1 MSLLEAMKA
10 LCNYVAGMIHKL
22 THARDLV
29 TARGWDERNR
39 TGRMRRR
46 SGDRSRWAYP
56 ICAVMVVVAT
66 VAAGRVDGAGR
77 TVRVGVYQNKPK
89 IFMDENGHAAG
100 FFIDLLEEIAAREGW
115 TLDYVPCE
123 WAECLAA
130 LEEGRIDLMPDVA
143 YSTERAQK
151 YDFHRT
157 PVAESWSQVYANPRA
172 QVNGFKDLDGRR
184 VAVLKGSIQQTIF
197 EQYMH
202 GFGFKVTIAPT
213 GSLEEAFKLAADG
226 SADAAI
232 ANHFFGDY
240 YYQSYGLVK
249 TPIVF
254 NAASLYYATAQGRN
268 PDLLEAIDRHLNAWL
283 QEPNS
288 TYYTT
293 LSRWTEEVPAPV
305 FRVPQSVYWA
315 IGITGGLFVV
325 AVGMVLL
332 LRGQVQARTR
342 HLEQANAAL
351 RESEMRYHLIST
363 VASDY
368 MFSTRLDA
376 EGKLVLDWVAGAFE
390 AITGYTFEEYIAHG
404 GWRAAL
410 HPDDL
415 AVDDRDMEKLRAN
428 QPVISEIR
436 TLTKSGKTVWVRVY
450 AHSVLDAESK
460 ELVGIYGAVQD
471 ITERKRAEEIL
482 EASERRLSL
491 IFDTVGD
498 VIFLLSVEPEDCFR
512 FASVN
517 PAFLALTSL
526 RHEQVIGKR
535 IEEVLP
541 PTAHALAIGNYKQA
555 IRENRT
561 VRWEEASAYP
571 TGTLY
576 GAVAVTPARNAAGV
590 CTHLIGSV
598 HDITEMRRA
607 ENQVRQL
614 NAELSQRVAERTEE
628 LKIALEKAQ
637 ESDRLKSAFLATMS
651 HELRTPLNSIIGFTG
666 VLLQKLAGPLNDEQV
681 KQLAMVQVSAHHLLA
696 LINDVLD
703 ISKIEAG
710 QIEIVKQPF
719 DMRLVVEEALRT
731 TSPLAAKKGLSLVAA
746 IASEVG
752 SMVSDRRRVE
762 QILLNLVNNAIK
774 FTEHGE
780 VRVECRIQDGWLETR
795 VRDAGIGIKPEDMD
809 KLFQPFRQIDTGLT
823 RRHEG
828 TGLGLSICQKLVQ
841 LLGGKI
847 GVESEWGVGSTF
859 TFTLPVREEAR

>member
-1 MSLLEAMKA
+1 MSTLEAMKA
-10 LCNYVAGMIHKL
+10 LCSYVAGMLHKL
-22 THARDLV
+22 THACDLV
-29 TARGWDERNR
+29 TVRGGDERNR
-39 TGRMRRR
+39 TGRMQRQ
-46 SGDRSRWAYP
+46 SGDRSRWAYH
-56 ICAVMVVVAT
+56 ICAVMVVAAT
-66 VAAGRVDGAGR
+66 VAASRVDGAGR

-89 IFMDENGHAAG
+89 VFMDENGHATG
-100 FFIDLLEEIAAREGW
+100 FFIDLLKEIAARDGW
-115 TLDYVPCE
+115 TLVYVPCE
-123 WAECLAA
+123 WAECLVA

-143 YSTERAQK
+143 YSPERDQK
-151 YDFHRT
+151 YDFHRI
-157 PVAESWSQVYANPRA
+157 PVTESWSQVYANSRA
-172 QVNGFKDLDGRR
+172 QINGINDLDGWR
-184 VAVLKGSIQQTIF
+184 VAVLKGSIQQTVF
-197 EQYMH
+197 EQYVH

-213 GSLEEAFKLAADG
+213 GSLEEAFSLAANG

-232 ANHFFGDY
+232 ANNFFGNFF
-240 YYQSYGLVK
+240 YQSYGLVK

-254 NAASLYYATAQGRN
+254 NVVTLHYATAQGRN
-268 PDLLEAIDRHLNAWL
+268 PDLLQAIDRRLGAWI

-288 TYYTT
+288 IYYTT
-293 LSRWTEEVPAPV
+293 LSRWMEKSPV
-305 FRVPQSVYWA
+305 YRVPQSVYWV
-315 IGITGGLFVV
+315 IGITGGLLVV
-325 AVGMVLL
+325 AAGMILL
-332 LRGQVQARTR
+332 LRSQVRARTR
-342 HLEQANAAL
+342 HLEQANEAL
-351 RESEMRYHLIST
+351 RESETRYHLIST

-376 EGKLVLDWVAGAFE
+376 DGRLVPNWVAGAFE
-390 AITGYTFEEYIAHG
+390 TITGYTLEEYITHG

-415 AVDDRDMEKLRAN
+415 AVDDRDMEKLHAN
-428 QPVISEIR
+428 QPVITEIR
-436 TLTKSGKTVWVRVY
+436 TLTKSGKTVWVRSY
-450 AHSVLDAESK
+450 AHPVLDAERK
-460 ELVGIYGAVQD
+460 ELIGIYGAVQD

-491 IFDTVGD
+491 IFDTVSD
-498 VIFLLSVEPEDCFR
+498 VIFLLSVEPGDCFR

-517 PAFLALTSL
+517 PAFLALTGL

-541 PTAHALAIGNYKQA
+541 ETAHALVINKYKQA

-561 VRWEEASAYP
+561 MRWEEASAYP
-571 TGTLY
+571 TSTLY

-598 HDITEMRRA
+598 HDITEIRRA
-607 ENQVRQL
+607 EGKVRQL

-637 ESDRLKSAFLATMS
+637 EADRLKSAFLATMS

-666 VLLQKLAGPLNDEQV
+666 VLLQKLAGPLNDEQA

-719 DMRLVVEEALRT
+719 DMRLVIEEALRT
-731 TSPLAAKKGLSLVAA
+731 TSPQAAKKGLSLVAA
-746 IASEVG
+746 IGSEVG
-752 SMVSDRRRVE
+752 SLVSDRRRVE

-774 FTEHGE
+774 FTERGE

-795 VRDAGIGIKPEDMD
+795 VRDTGIGIKPEDMD
-809 KLFQPFRQIDTGLT
+809 KLFQPFRQIDTGLA

-841 LLGGKI
+841 LLGGKM
-847 GVESEWGVGSTF
+847 GVESEWGVGSAF